1 MFSKKDTSTYVDH
14 DLYPFYIYE
23 RKKRMNITK
32 EGLDQEKIMLYRQ
45 GIERPPVPIIVDG
58 MVYEDE
64 LKSIGANLST
74 NEGMSEEDLLDIFTS
89 KNTIEE

>member
-1 MFSKKDTSTYVDH
+1 
-14 DLYPFYIYE
+14 
-23 RKKRMNITK
+23 MNITK

-74 NEGMSEEDLLDIFTS
+74 DEGMSEEDLLDIFTS